1 MKKLLTVCLIT
12 AVSMSYAQQNPQYS
26 QYLRNQFMINPA
38 AAGVYDFVDITMSG
52 RWQWLGF
59 DDSPRTA
66 YLSGTFVLGQRNK
79 VRYNPAFRTSS
90 GPVKSPEVNTGKLKH
105 ALGGQLVTDQYGAFR
120 KTNFSGTYALHLPV
134 SSNFNMSFGAKVGL
148 SNNTFLQEKA
158 VVLNPNDP
166 YSAYAGGDAEYDQ
179 FISNQSSKMILDLG
193 AGLYLYSKKMFF
205 GIAADNLSRD
215 FVEFGSGTA
224 NFDTQMHFNA
234 TAGVKL
240 NVNENLTI
248 TPAVL
253 AKYMN
258 PAPPSI
264 EGSVVLEYKEW
275 LWGGLSYRHTDAVV
289 AMVGLNVSNKF
300 KFGYSYDYS
309 ISRFNQVSSGGHEI
323 VLGLMLG
330 R

>member
-1 MKKLLTVCLIT
+1 
-12 AVSMSYAQQNPQYS
+12 
-26 QYLRNQFMINPA
+26 
-38 AAGVYDFVDITMSG
+38 MSG

-105 ALGGQLVTDQYGAFR
+105 ALGGQLVADQYGAFR

-134 SSNFNMSFGAKVGL
+134 SKNFNMSFGAKVGL

-193 AGLYLYSKKMFF
+193 A
-205 GIAADNLSRD
+205 
-215 FVEFGSGTA
+215 V
-224 NFDTQMHFNA
+224 
-234 TAGVKL
+234 
-240 NVNENLTI
+240 

-275 LWGGLSYRHTDAVV
+275 LWGGLSYRHADAVV

>member
-1 MKKLLTVCLIT
+1 MKKLLTVTTLLAAQI
-12 AVSMSYAQQNPQYS
+12 AFGQQNPQYS
-26 QYLRNQFMINPA
+26 QYLRNQYMVNPA

-79 VRYNPAFRTSS
+79 VRYNPAFRTGS
-90 GPVKSPEVNTGKLKH
+90 GPVKNPEIKTGKLKH
-105 ALGGQLVTDQYGAFR
+105 ALGGQLIADQYGAFR
-120 KTNFSGTYALHLPV
+120 KMNFNATYALHLPL
-134 SSNFNMSFGAKVGL
+134 SQNLNLSFGAKAGL
-148 SNNTFLQEKA
+148 SNNTFLQDKA
-158 VVLNPNDP
+158 VVLNNTDP
-166 YSAYAGGDAEYDQ
+166 YAAYAGGDAEYD
-179 FISNQSSKMILDLG
+179 SYVANGSSKMILDLG
-193 AGLYLYSKKMFF
+193 AGLYLYSNKMFF
-205 GIAADNLSRD
+205 GLAADNLSRD

-224 NFDTQMHFNA
+224 NFNTQMHFNA
-234 TAGVKL
+234 TGGVKL
-240 NVNENLTI
+240 KINENLTMM
-248 TPAVL
+248 PALL
-253 AKYMN
+253 AKFML

-264 EGSVVLEYKEW
+264 EGSVLLEYKEW
-275 LWGGLSYRHTDAVV
+275 LWGGVSYRHKDAVV
-289 AMVGLNVSNKF
+289 PMVGLNINDKF